1 MFIAWFSISYTYKF
15 TKVKPP
21 IQNLSQKIIL
31 NTEYTEIIVLIN
43 VSINVQLMLQEKA
56 LRLNINYDTNQ
67 NVNYDIIFFSNT
79 DCID

>member
-1 MFIAWFSISYTYKF
+1 M
-15 TKVKPP
+15 KPS

-56 LRLNINYDTNQ
+56 LRLNINYDTN
-67 NVNYDIIFFSNT
+67 
-79 DCID
+79 

>member
-1 MFIAWFSISYTYKF
+1 M
-15 TKVKPP
+15 KPP

-56 LRLNINYDTNQ
+56 LRLNINYDTNL
-67 NVNYDIIFFSNT
+67 NVNYDINFFSNT

>member
-1 MFIAWFSISYTYKF
+1 M
-15 TKVKPP
+15 KPP

-56 LRLNINYDTNQ
+56 LRQDINYDT
-67 NVNYDIIFFSNT
+67 Y
-79 DCID
+79 

>member
-1 MFIAWFSISYTYKF
+1 MGA
-15 TKVKPP
+15 PP

-56 LRLNINYDTNQ
+56 LRLNINYDTN
-67 NVNYDIIFFSNT
+67 
-79 DCID
+79 